1 MLEDL
6 QAASD
11 VLRRGGTILYPTD
24 TIWGIGCDATCE
36 EAVQKIYDIKQR
48 RDEKSMLVL
57 LDSADKLNRYVAEV
71 PDIAW
76 NILVVADQPLTV
88 IYPGAQNL
96 AKNLIPGDGSIGI
109 RIVADEF
116 CKKLISGFGRP
127 IVSTSANLSGMPWP
141 GNFQKVDRT
150 ILKKVDYVVRW
161 RQNEKSHGKPSGIIK
176 IGLRGEVQVIR
187 E

>member
-6 QAASD
+6 KAASD
-11 VLRRGGTILYPTD
+11 ILRSGGTILYPTD

-48 RDEKSMLVL
+48 RDEKSMLIL
-57 LDSADKLNRYVAEV
+57 LDSADKLNKYVAEV

-96 AKNLIPGDGSIGI
+96 AKNLMPGDGSIGI
-109 RIVADEF
+109 RIVTDEF
-116 CKKLISGFGRP
+116 CKKLISGFGKP
-127 IVSTSANLSGMPWP
+127 IVSTSANISGMPWP
-141 GNFQKVDRT
+141 PNFQKVDRT
-150 ILKKVDYVVRW
+150 ILKKVDYVVGW